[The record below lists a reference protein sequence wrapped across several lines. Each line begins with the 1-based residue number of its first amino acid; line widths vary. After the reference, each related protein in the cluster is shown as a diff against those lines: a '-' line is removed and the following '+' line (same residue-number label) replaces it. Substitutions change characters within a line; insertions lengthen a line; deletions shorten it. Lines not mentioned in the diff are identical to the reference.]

1 MARLSP
7 YTGVV
12 LERTAIRVLP
22 VVNRAVE
29 HAPMAT
35 ACCNVCRTCTTSN
48 IVGLL
53 FASAGGFALGLRR
66 LARRLFCARPPEKIG
81 G

>member
-1 MARLSP
+1 MGEVSP
-7 YTGVV
+7 YTSGV
-12 LERTAIRVLP
+12 LERTTMRVLP

-35 ACCNVCRTCTTSN
+35 VCCNVCRTCTTSN

-53 FASAGGFALGLRR
+53 FAGAGGLALGLRR
-66 LARRLFCARPPEKIG
+66 LARRFI
-81 G
+81 

>member
-1 MARLSP
+1 M
-7 YTGVV
+7 
-12 LERTAIRVLP
+12 LP

-48 IVGLL
+48 IVTLL
-53 FASAGGFALGLRR
+53 FAGAGGLALGMRRRARRFFLRR
-66 LARRLFCARPPEKIG
+66 
-81 G
+81 